1 MRIFGIQGGVKSPW
15 RSDFMLF
22 WIALFVGLGIAVF
35 NYSRHQPFPEISSR
49 FALVLLVTGA
59 ILWLSTTAPRETGES
74 VPAVA
79 ATVVGGV
86 AVVIGVI
93 QMSMLRNDV
102 IVAPFGGILLCI
114 GATSLMVDRWSGMGQ
129 IEQIGSFSVASLL
142 VMLEIYLAFR
152 GLVVGVQG
160 ISWSKSGL
168 RQVRR
173 GLISGPNGAVAHFE
187 RSWDMEDPWI
197 NTMSHAALVL
207 IHRHAGETEAEQEHV
222 VELEKAGGWE
232 SVDQSWIEAIEDA
245 LGHIQSAT
253 IRDD

>member
-1 MRIFGIQGGVKSPW
+1 
-15 RSDFMLF
+15 MLF
-22 WIALFVGLGIAVF
+22 WIALFAGLGLTVF
-35 NYSRHQPFPEISSR
+35 YYSRHQPFPEISSR

-74 VPAVA
+74 VPAVV
-79 ATVVGGV
+79 ATVIGGA
-86 AVVIGVI
+86 AVVIGVV
-93 QMSMLRNDV
+93 QMTILRNDV
-102 IVAPFGGILLCI
+102 IVAPFGGVLLCM
-114 GATSLMVDRWSGMGQ
+114 GATSLMVDRWPGMEQ
-129 IEQIGSFSVASLL
+129 TEQIGSFAVASLL

-173 GLISGPNGAVAHFE
+173 GLIHGPKGAISHFE

-197 NTMSHAALVL
+197 NAMSHAALAL
-207 IHRHAGETEAEQEHV
+207 IHRHSGDVEAEREHV

-232 SVDQSWIEAIEDA
+232 SVDQSWIEAIKEA
-245 LGHIQSAT
+245 LGQIRSAPN
-253 IRDD
+253 RDD

>member
-1 MRIFGIQGGVKSPW
+1 
-15 RSDFMLF
+15 MLF
-22 WIALFVGLGIAVF
+22 WIALFVGLGLAVL

-59 ILWLSTTAPRETGES
+59 VLWLSTTAPRETSES
-74 VPAVA
+74 VPAVV
-79 ATVVGGV
+79 ATIIGGT

-93 QMSMLRNDV
+93 QMSMMRNDV
-102 IVAPFGGILLCI
+102 IVAPFGGILLCM
-114 GATSLMVDRWSGMGQ
+114 GATSLMVDRWEGMGQ
-129 IEQIGSFSVASLL
+129 AEQIGSFSVASLL

-173 GLISGPNGAVAHFE
+173 GLIHGSNGAVAHFE
-187 RSWDMEDPWI
+187 RSWDMEDQWI

-207 IHRHAGETEAEQEHV
+207 IHRHAGDTEAEQEHV

-232 SVDQSWIEAIEDA
+232 SVDQSWIEALEDA
-245 LGHIQSAT
+245 LSQIQSAT

>member
-1 MRIFGIQGGVKSPW
+1 V
-15 RSDFMLF
+15 LF
-22 WIALFVGLGIAVF
+22 WIALFVGLGLAVL

-59 ILWLSTTAPRETGES
+59 VLWLSTTAPRETSES
-74 VPAVA
+74 VPAVV
-79 ATVVGGV
+79 ATIIGGT

-93 QMSMLRNDV
+93 QMSMMRNDV
-102 IVAPFGGILLCI
+102 IVAPFGGILLCM
-114 GATSLMVDRWSGMGQ
+114 GATSLMVDRWEGMGQ
-129 IEQIGSFSVASLL
+129 AEQIGSFSVASLL

-173 GLISGPNGAVAHFE
+173 GLIHGPNGAVAHFE
-187 RSWDMEDPWI
+187 RSWDMEDQWI

-207 IHRHAGETEAEQEHV
+207 IHRHAGDTEAEQEHV

-232 SVDQSWIEAIEDA
+232 SVDQSWIEALEDA
-245 LGHIQSAT
+245 LSQIQSAT

>member
-1 MRIFGIQGGVKSPW
+1 
-15 RSDFMLF
+15 MLF
-22 WIALFVGLGIAVF
+22 WIALFTGLGLTVLH
-35 NYSRHQPFPEISSR
+35 YSRHQPFPEISGR

-74 VPAVA
+74 VPAVV
-79 ATVVGGV
+79 ATVIGGA
-86 AVVIGVI
+86 AVVIGVV

-102 IVAPFGGILLCI
+102 IVGPFGGVLLCM

-129 IEQIGSFSVASLL
+129 TEQIGSFAVASLL

-168 RQVRR
+168 RQIRR
-173 GLISGPNGAVAHFE
+173 GLIHGPNGAISHFE

-197 NTMSHAALVL
+197 NAMSHAALAL
-207 IHRHAGETEAEQEHV
+207 IHRHSGDAEAEREHV

-232 SVDQSWIEAIEDA
+232 SVDQSWIEAIEEA
-245 LGHIQSAT
+245 LGQIRSAPN
-253 IRDD
+253 RDD

>member
-1 MRIFGIQGGVKSPW
+1 
-15 RSDFMLF
+15 MLF
-22 WIALFVGLGIAVF
+22 WIALFTGLGLTVLH
-35 NYSRHQPFPEISSR
+35 YSRHQPFPEISGR

-74 VPAVA
+74 VPAVV
-79 ATVVGGV
+79 ATVIGGA
-86 AVVIGVI
+86 AVVIGVV

-102 IVAPFGGILLCI
+102 IVGPFGGVLLCM

-129 IEQIGSFSVASLL
+129 TEQIGSFAVASLL

-168 RQVRR
+168 RQIRR
-173 GLISGPNGAVAHFE
+173 GLIHGPNGAISHFE

-197 NTMSHAALVL
+197 NAMSHAALAL
-207 IHRHAGETEAEQEHV
+207 IHCHSGDAEAEREHV

-232 SVDQSWIEAIEDA
+232 SVDQSWIEAIEEA
-245 LGHIQSAT
+245 LGQIRSAPN
-253 IRDD
+253 RDD

>member
-1 MRIFGIQGGVKSPW
+1 
-15 RSDFMLF
+15 MLF
-22 WIALFVGLGIAVF
+22 WIALFTGLGLTVLH
-35 NYSRHQPFPEISSR
+35 YSRHQPFPEISGR

-74 VPAVA
+74 VPAVV
-79 ATVVGGV
+79 ATVIGGA
-86 AVVIGVI
+86 AVVIGVV

-102 IVAPFGGILLCI
+102 IVGPFGGVLLCM

-129 IEQIGSFSVASLL
+129 TEQIGSFAVASLL

-173 GLISGPNGAVAHFE
+173 GLIHGPNGAISHFE

-197 NTMSHAALVL
+197 NAMSHAALAL
-207 IHRHAGETEAEQEHV
+207 IHRHSGDAEGEREHV

-232 SVDQSWIEAIEDA
+232 SVDQSWIEAIEGA
-245 LGHIQSAT
+245 LGQIRSAPN
-253 IRDD
+253 RDD

>member
-1 MRIFGIQGGVKSPW
+1 
-15 RSDFMLF
+15 MLF
-22 WIALFVGLGIAVF
+22 WIALFAGLGLTVF
-35 NYSRHQPFPEISSR
+35 YYSRHQPFPEISSR

-74 VPAVA
+74 VPAVV
-79 ATVVGGV
+79 ATVIGGA
-86 AVVIGVI
+86 AVVIGVV
-93 QMSMLRNDV
+93 QMSILRNDV
-102 IVAPFGGILLCI
+102 IVAPFGGVLLCM
-114 GATSLMVDRWSGMGQ
+114 GATSLMVDRWPGMEQ
-129 IEQIGSFSVASLL
+129 TEQIGSFAVASLL

-173 GLISGPNGAVAHFE
+173 GLIHGPKGAVSHFE

-197 NTMSHAALVL
+197 NVMSHAALAL
-207 IHRHAGETEAEQEHV
+207 IHRHSGDSEAEREHV

-232 SVDQSWIEAIEDA
+232 SVDQSWIEAIEKA
-245 LGHIQSAT
+245 LGQIRSAPN
-253 IRDD
+253 RDD